1 MYVNTAKEGFMIEVA
16 KDFEELGEPESTVME
31 MTTRGFDIIGIKTI
45 SCYYTCSSWG
55 KTAVCSNVSL
65 VK

>member
-1 MYVNTAKEGFMIEVA
+1 MIEVA